1 MTSQN
6 NNFWDSYIK
15 LIGTE
20 NFFRNGMFIQ
30 SKHYCG
36 MDISLAQGA
45 EEFSKPQLESII
57 KKHNAYKVIQKQ
69 EVITNEDLEEI
80 FSYIIEKPFFDNEY
94 IHLFDN
100 FKIEQ
105 TIEEHWELIKNIW
118 QRQELNTN
126 GTRKDNWKKIFGYRE
141 TIASLTVELPDTFKA
156 YRAGNADGFSWTL
169 DKEVAEWFHKRFMQQ
184 FGKIPFL
191 EKEFNKKDVIFYTN
205 ARNEK
210 EVVIVPK

>member
-126 GTRKDNWKKIFGYRE
+126 GTRKDNWKKIFG
-141 TIASLTVELPDTFKA
+141 IK
-156 YRAGNADGFSWTL
+156 W
-169 DKEVAEWFHKRFMQQ
+169 
-184 FGKIPFL
+184 KIS
-191 EKEFNKKDVIFYTN
+191 
-205 ARNEK
+205 
-210 EVVIVPK
+210 